1 MLDEYEKAGA
11 SGAYKAGLEAG
22 KIVMDMASL
31 ATGVG
36 GVVKGGVKVTEK
48 AVAQVVN
55 AAKKEVLV
63 LPEREQVLP

>member
-1 MLDEYEKAGA
+1 
-11 SGAYKAGLEAG
+11 
-22 KIVMDMASL
+22 MDMATL